1 MIINWQYNN
10 NSDNYINIKH
20 IILNNN
26 YSSIDIGPSANF
38 WSYPE
43 CKAAIDSRPI
53 NKDDCLFFNI
63 NLESKKDRDSVL
75 DYVESHGKFDFS
87 ICSHTLE
94 DIFNPLEIISFLEKI
109 SMRGYIA
116 VPSKYNEFTKLFN
129 NKYRGNAHH
138 KQFFDIIDNQ
148 LIIYPKFSWIETDER
163 SDLLLNQN
171 NKGTDLSLLWESEI
185 PVKIFGNGQ
194 PFISDDQLISAFY
207 KELLNK

>member
-1 MIINWQYNN
+1 MILNWHYNN
-10 NSDNYINIKH
+10 NLDNHINIKN

-53 NKDDCLFFNI
+53 YKDDCLFFNI

-116 VPSKYNEFTKLFN
+116 VPSKYDEFKKLFN

-138 KQFFDIIDNQ
+138 KQFFDIINNE
-148 LIIYPKFSWIETDER
+148 LIVYPKFNWIETDSR
-163 SDLLLNQN
+163 SDLIS
-171 NKGTDLSLLWESEI
+171 NKNIGRELSFFWEDAI

-194 PFISDDQLISAFY
+194 SFISDDQLISAFY
-207 KELLNK
+207 KELLNE